1 MWCPRRNKRRV
12 RRRRPEIEDGASS
25 VQRSIR
31 YNGGLVV
38 TLTVNPAIDRNV
50 TVDRLVFEDRAYI
63 LSSHKSAG
71 GRGINASCVL
81 RSFGAETL
89 AIATCGG
96 KSGRLLEEFL
106 TRLEFPFSLVRIR
119 QEIRTNITVAD
130 RQGLAVKLNEKGPT
144 LSPSEIARLEKVVRG
159 SLQGADW
166 LMLCGSLPP
175 GVPADF
181 YARLINYAHK
191 QKVPVLL
198 DADGEALEA
207 ALEQK
212 PTVVTPNQ
220 QEAERLL
227 NRALITRSHFFEA
240 VERIRAMGAQSIIL
254 SLGARGALAA
264 DSTGKAVEVVPPR
277 VDALCPIG
285 AGDALAAAFVWATL
299 QKHDFAESVR
309 WGVAAGTASAR
320 LPGVSFAS
328 LEQTREIHA
337 RVETR
342 PVQ

>member
-1 MWCPRRNKRRV
+1 M
-12 RRRRPEIEDGASS
+12 
-25 VQRSIR
+25 
-31 YNGGLVV
+31 
-38 TLTVNPAIDRNV
+38 NPAIDRNV

-63 LSSHKSAG
+63 LASNKSAG
-71 GRGINASCVL
+71 GRGINASSVL

-106 TRLEFPFSLVRIR
+106 TRGEFPFSLVRIR
-119 QEIRTNITVAD
+119 QEIRSNMTVAD

-144 LSPSEIARLEKVVRG
+144 LSPAEISRLERTVRG
-159 SLQGADW
+159 SLRGADW

-181 YARLINYAHK
+181 YARLIHYAHK
-191 QKVPVLL
+191 IDVPVLL

-207 ALEQK
+207 ALEEE

-227 NRALITRSHFFEA
+227 SRALITRSHFFEA
-240 VERIRAMGAQSIIL
+240 VERIRAMGAKSIIL

-285 AGDALAAAFVWATL
+285 AGDALAAAFVWATT
-299 QKHDFAESVR
+299 QKHDFAEAVR

-342 PVQ
+342 PLQ

>member
-1 MWCPRRNKRRV
+1 LTNKAPSARAR
-12 RRRRPEIEDGASS
+12 
-25 VQRSIR
+25 IR
-31 YNGGLVV
+31 YNDGLVV

-63 LSSHKSAG
+63 LSSNESAG

-106 TRLEFPFSLVRIR
+106 TKCEFPFSLVRIR

-144 LSPSEIARLEKVVRG
+144 LNPSEIARLEKAVRG
-159 SLQGADW
+159 SLRGAEW

-175 GVPADF
+175 GVPSDF
-181 YARLINYAHK
+181 YARLIHYAQK
-191 QKVPVLL
+191 LKVPVLL

-207 ALEQK
+207 ALDEK

-227 NRALITRSHFFEA
+227 SRALITRSHFFEA
-240 VERIRAMGAQSIIL
+240 ADRIRAMGAQSIIL

-264 DSTGKAVEVVPPR
+264 DSSGKAVEVVPPR
-277 VDALCPIG
+277 IDALCPIG
-285 AGDALAAAFVWATL
+285 AGDALAAAFVWAQT
-299 QKHDFAESVR
+299 QKHDFTDSVR

-328 LEQTREIHA
+328 LEQTREIYA

-342 PVQ
+342 SLQ